1 MNRLWRWCCALIGAV
16 WLSACSV
23 APTRTNSSAPATTS
37 PVETPVPSPQLKI
50 GLALGGGGNRGF
62 AHIGVLKVLDEAG
75 IHASI
80 VAGTSAGSAVGAL
93 YASGLTGSEIER
105 LSLPLQRDA
114 VLTWVVPSMG
124 FASGEPMESY
134 INQHVGRRLI
144 EQLPKAFGA
153 VATDLQTGRPVV
165 FQRGNTGQAVR
176 ASCAVPGLF
185 QPVRIGDRL
194 YADGGLVQPIPVSS
208 ARKMGADF
216 VIAVDVSTKP
226 THNTV
231 DSVTNIMLQ
240 TFDIMGESINRYERQ
255 QADVVIQPD
264 IQSISVTDL
273 KDKSRAIRLG
283 ETAAKA
289 ALPELLRALERARSR

>member
-1 MNRLWRWCCALIGAV
+1 MNRLWRRCCALIAAA

-23 APTRTNSSAPATTS
+23 APTQPSSSSPPASTAAPTGEKTAD
-37 PVETPVPSPQLKI
+37 LKI

-62 AHIGVLKVLDEAG
+62 AHIGVLKVLDDAR
-75 IHASI
+75 ISADI
-80 VAGTSAGSAVGAL
+80 VVGTSAGSAVGAL
-93 YASGLTGSEIER
+93 YAGGLSGQDIER
-105 LSLPLQRDA
+105 LSLPLQREA
-114 VLTWVVPSMG
+114 VLTWVVPRMG
-124 FASGEPMESY
+124 FASGEPMETY
-134 INQHVGRRLI
+134 INQRVGKRLI
-144 EQLPKAFGA
+144 EQLNRSFGA
-153 VATDLQTGRPVV
+153 VATDLQTGRAVV

-208 ARKMGADF
+208 ARKMGANF

-226 THNTV
+226 AHNTV

-273 KDKSRAIRLG
+273 SDKSRAIALG
-283 ETAAKA
+283 EAAARA
-289 ALPELLRALERARSR
+289 ALPDLLQALERARAR

>member
-1 MNRLWRWCCALIGAV
+1 MSRLWQRCCLVILAA

-23 APTRTNSSAPATTS
+23 VPMQSDSAVPAAAATTS
-37 PVETPVPSPQLKI
+37 SPVERSRLTV

-75 IHASI
+75 IDVSV

-93 YASGLTGSEIER
+93 YAAGMSGKEIER

-114 VLTWVVPSMG
+114 MLTWVLPSMG

-134 INQHVGRRLI
+134 INQHVGKRLI
-144 EQLPKAFGA
+144 EQLDRTFGA
-153 VATDLQTGRPVV
+153 VATDLQSGRAVI

-226 THNTV
+226 AHNTV

-264 IQSISVTDL
+264 IKSISVTDL
-273 KDKSRAIRLG
+273 NDKARAIQLG
-283 ETAAKA
+283 EAAARA
-289 ALPELLRALERARSR
+289 ALPEIQRLLAKARSE

>member
-1 MNRLWRWCCALIGAV
+1 MREKTAD
-16 WLSACSV
+16 
-23 APTRTNSSAPATTS
+23 
-37 PVETPVPSPQLKI
+37 LKI

-62 AHIGVLKVLDEAG
+62 AHIGVLKVLDDAG
-75 IHASI
+75 ISADI
-80 VAGTSAGSAVGAL
+80 VVGTSAGSAVGAL
-93 YASGLTGSEIER
+93 YAGGLSGQDIER
-105 LSLPLQRDA
+105 LSLPLQREA
-114 VLTWVVPSMG
+114 VLTWVVPRMG
-124 FASGEPMESY
+124 FASGEPMETY
-134 INQHVGRRLI
+134 INQRVGKRLI
-144 EQLPKAFGA
+144 EQLNRSFGA
-153 VATDLQTGRPVV
+153 VATDLQTGRAVV

-208 ARKMGADF
+208 ARKMGANF

-226 THNTV
+226 AHNTV

-273 KDKSRAIRLG
+273 SDKSRAIALG
-283 ETAAKA
+283 EAAARA
-289 ALPELLRALERARSR
+289 ALPDLLQALERARAR